1 MDVESKENPKKQ
13 SLKSIWE
20 KEVTLPSYPSWSGEG
35 KTEVVVIGGGLTGIL
50 TAFFLREAGKNVI
63 LLEADRLCSGQTGR
77 TTAKITSQHGL
88 FYGKY
93 QEQLDTER
101 LHFYASANEKAIAC
115 YRRLV
120 EEWGIDCDWQ
130 ECDSYLYAVNAS
142 KEEREQLE
150 QEWKGAVH
158 AGIRADFVEG
168 EEIPGGQLLIG
179 EEQRQGQQR
188 QEKQEVDGGL
198 AQTMAVRFLGQAAF
212 HPLKLICALLKGSNL
227 LNGHDLLEG
236 HDPLERHDRLGSL
249 AIYEHSQVEEADV
262 HRVTLASGSIEA
274 EQIVFACHYPF
285 LYRPGYYFL
294 RLHQERSYVLA
305 VKSRHRPQFSDLY
318 YPVDGMGLSIRP
330 CGEYLL
336 LGGMGH
342 RTGEK
347 LEKEENPYQ
356 RLEQLAR
363 QFDPDYQEI
372 CRYSAQDTVS
382 LDEIP
387 YIGVY
392 APSRPNWYVA
402 TGFKKWGMT
411 HAMIA
416 AVMITEQI
424 IEKHV
429 PTFRREEQEVFAPS
443 RFLLS
448 ASAKQMLEEGLQVT
462 AGLAKSAVGPPRCT
476 HLGCRLVWNEAENSW
491 DCPCHGSR
499 FSGGFREIGTAQ
511 EMGISS
517 QMGDSSQIGEYGSVL
532 DGPALH
538 PLKLPEGNGTDT

>member
-1 MDVESKENPKKQ
+1 MNAGSKKELKEPRESKE
-13 SLKSIWE
+13 SIWH
-20 KEVTLPSYPSWSGEG
+20 KEVVLPMYPSWRGEG

-50 TAFFLREAGKNVI
+50 TALFLSEAGKKVI
-63 LLEADRLCSGQTGR
+63 LLEADRLCGGQTGR

-93 QEQLDTER
+93 QEQLGTER

-115 YRRLV
+115 YKKLV
-120 EEWGIDCDWQ
+120 QERKIDCEWLD
-130 ECDSYLYAVNAS
+130 CDSYLYQINAA
-142 KEEREQLE
+142 KEESIQLE
-150 QEWKGAVH
+150 KEWKSAVH
-158 AGIRADFVEG
+158 AGIRAELVSG
-168 EEIPGGQLLIG
+168 TEIPGGQYLPG
-179 EEQRQGQQR
+179 A
-188 QEKQEVDGGL
+188 KQVL
-198 AQTMAVRFLGQAAF
+198 AVRFLGQAAF
-212 HPLKLICALLKGSNL
+212 HPLKFLRT
-227 LNGHDLLEG
+227 LLERRE
-236 HDPLERHDRLGSL
+236 HLDKQENSL
-249 AIYEHSQVEEADV
+249 KIYEHSKVEAVDIHQVS
-262 HRVTLASGSIEA
+262 LAFGKIEA
-274 EQIVFACHYPF
+274 KEIVFACHYPF

-305 VKSRHRPQFSDLY
+305 VKSQYRSHFSDLY
-318 YPVDGMGLSIRP
+318 YPADGKGLSIRP

-347 LEKEENPYQ
+347 QEEDENPYQ
-356 RLEQLAR
+356 KLEELAR
-363 QFDPDYQEI
+363 QFDSGYREI
-372 CRYSAQDTVS
+372 CRYSAQDAIS
-382 LDEIP
+382 LDELP
-387 YIGVY
+387 YIGSY
-392 APSRPNWYVA
+392 SPSRPNWYVA

-429 PTFRREEQEVFAPS
+429 LTFRKEEQEVFSPS

-462 AGLAKSAVGPPRCT
+462 AGLAKSVTSPPRCT
-476 HLGCRLVWNEAENSW
+476 HLGCRLVWNEAEKSW

-499 FSGGFREIGTAQ
+499 FQ
-511 EMGISS
+511 
-517 QMGDSSQIGEYGSVL
+517 GEDGRVL

-538 PLKLPEGNGTDT
+538 PIKLPPIKLPEQAP